1 MSNFVTPWAVA
12 WVPLSSTIFQ
22 RLLKFMSVSWLCYIK
37 IIALT
42 RQTFVNKVIAL
53 FFNMLFRFVIAFL
66 PRSKCLLISWL
77 QSLSTLILEPKKIK
91 FITSFTFPPFIC
103 HEMMGQ
109 EAMILVFWML
119 NLQPAFSVS
128 SFTLIKR
135 LFRSSSLSAIRWCH
149 LRIWGCWYF
158 SQQSWFHLVIHPA
171 WHFAWCTLH
180 LPWWFRG

>member
-1 MSNFVTPWAVA
+1 MCNFVTPWAVA
-12 WVPLSSTIFQ
+12 RVPLSSTIFQ

-42 RQTFVNKVIAL
+42 RQTFVSKVIAL

-135 LFRSSSLSAIRWCH
+135 LFHSSSLSTIRVMSSAY
-149 LRIWGCWYF
+149 LRLLIFLLEILISACDSSSPAF
-158 SQQSWFHLVIHPA
+158 SMIFSAYKLNK
-171 WHFAWCTLH
+171 
-180 LPWWFRG
+180 